1 MINPMPQPPFE
12 GFPLQT
18 LSFLRDLAAN
28 NDRTWFTA
36 RKATYQAAVL
46 DPLTSLVADLAERLA
61 EEGLPLGRD
70 PKRAIFRV
78 NRDVRFS
85 NDKRPYKTN
94 ASAALTRSG
103 AKLAPGVLYIHI
115 EPAGS
120 FVAAG
125 FYHPEPADL
134 QFMRERIVTKPAQW
148 GKTIA
153 ALAKAGLSLSR
164 EDTLVRTPKGFEDAA
179 PDLAVDLKLKSWV
192 TSRPLAEADLADAG
206 LIDRILAFALEARPL
221 LAFGWAALDLPPV
234 G

>member
-1 MINPMPQPPFE
+1 MPDPMPHPPFD
-12 GFPLQT
+12 GFPPQT
-18 LSFLRDLAAN
+18 LPFLRDLAAN
-28 NDRTWFTA
+28 NDRTFFTA
-36 RKATYQAAVL
+36 RKATYQEAVL

-103 AKLAPGVLYIHI
+103 AKLAPGVLYLHV
-115 EPAGS
+115 EPTGS

-134 QFMRERIVTKPAQW
+134 QFMRERIVAKPAQW
-148 GKTIA
+148 QKTTA
-153 ALAKAGLSLSR
+153 ALARADLSLSR
-164 EDTLVRTPKGFEDAA
+164 EDTLVRTPKGFENAA
-179 PDLAVDLKLKSWV
+179 PDLTADLKLKSWV
-192 TSRPLAEADLADAG
+192 TSRPIAEADLADAA
-206 LIDRILAFALEARPL
+206 LTDRILAFALEARPL
-221 LAFGWAALDLPPV
+221 LAFGWAALDIAPV